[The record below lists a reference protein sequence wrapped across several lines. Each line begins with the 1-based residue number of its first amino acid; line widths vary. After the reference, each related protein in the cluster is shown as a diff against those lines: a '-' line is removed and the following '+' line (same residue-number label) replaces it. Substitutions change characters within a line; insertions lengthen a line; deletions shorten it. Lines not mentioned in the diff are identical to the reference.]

1 VAILSIGYNLGM
13 AAVTDTPV
21 AMLVVTGPLRERLY
35 ELFRSLYAG
44 RGDVL
49 VVEDRRIIER
59 RSTRGALAVDRR
71 RDERRRS
78 DPWLVFP
85 PG

>member
-1 VAILSIGYNLGM
+1 MAVLSIGYNLGM

-49 VVEDRRIIER
+49 VVEDRRGRQRRGSPVRVAIER
-59 RSTRGALAVDRR
+59 RH
-71 RDERRRS
+71 DERRRS

-85 PG
+85 PS